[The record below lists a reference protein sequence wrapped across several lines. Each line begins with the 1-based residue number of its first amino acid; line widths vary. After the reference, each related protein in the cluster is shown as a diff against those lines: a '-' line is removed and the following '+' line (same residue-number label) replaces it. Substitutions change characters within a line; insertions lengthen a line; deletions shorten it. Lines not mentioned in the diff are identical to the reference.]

1 MSQPAS
7 TEKVNFQFKRPEFE
21 GVSDVANAA
30 LGIGAL
36 ASKLVQEERTRV
48 EHPDGRTENVA
59 EHSLSLVKVAREL
72 AVKLY
77 PELDQN
83 LVGSYASVH
92 DDVEAY
98 VGDTPT
104 DFITDEG
111 LEQKRQREKL
121 GIAQLKKEYADLPSY
136 VQLIEDYEAQEIPE
150 ARFVRIIDKIM
161 PILTHFANE
170 GKVMKEN
177 YSSETLLNLKRRNES
192 VRKYLEEYPEFKE
205 VVDLR
210 EELVALMAEKFLI
223 HS

>member
-7 TEKVNFQFKRPEFE
+7 TEQVNFQFKRPEFD
-21 GVSDVANAA
+21 GISDTANAA

-36 ASKLVQEERTRV
+36 ASKLAQEERTRV

-59 EHSLSLVKVAREL
+59 EHSLALAKVAREL
-72 AVKLY
+72 AAQLY

-83 LVGSYASVH
+83 LVASFAGVH

-98 VGDTPT
+98 VGDTAT
-104 DFITDEG
+104 DFITNEE
-111 LEQKRQREKL
+111 LAMKREREKL
-121 GIAQLKKEYADLPSY
+121 GAAQLKEEYKDLPSY
-136 VQLIEDYEAQEIPE
+136 VQLIEDYERQEIPE

-177 YSSETLLNLKRRNES
+177 YSSDTLLDLKRRNES

-205 VVDLR
+205 VIDLR
-210 EELVALMAEKFLI
+210 EELVALMAEKFLS